1 MFSLDHLHPMIV
13 HFPIAL
19 IIFGFLAE
27 LSRRI
32 FKKEVW
38 LSKAGFY
45 LLIFGTLAAIVA
57 LLTGELFTSEMSG
70 AAGAMKEKHELF
82 AWITVGLL
90 ITTSVLRI
98 VLNAMRTEKS
108 ILRFLAFAVYT
119 VAAISVGITG
129 FFGGTLVYS
138 YMMPL

>member
-1 MFSLDHLHPMIV
+1 MFSLDHLHPMLV

-19 IIFGFLAE
+19 IIFGFIAE
-27 LSRRI
+27 FSLVI
-32 FKKEVW
+32 FKKDVW

-45 LLIFGTLAAIVA
+45 LLIFGTLAALVA
-57 LLTGELFTSEMSG
+57 LLSGELFTSEMSG
-70 AAGAMKEKHELF
+70 AAGEVKDKHELL

-90 ITTSVLRI
+90 ITTSILRI
-98 VLNAMRTEKS
+98 VLNVMRTEQRN
-108 ILRFLAFAVYT
+108 LRFLAFATYT
-119 VAAISVGITG
+119 LAAISVGITG

>member
-1 MFSLDHLHPMIV
+1 MFSLDHLHPMVV

-19 IIFGFLAE
+19 IIFGFIAE
-27 LSRRI
+27 LSRMI
-32 FKKEVW
+32 LKNEVW

-45 LLIFGTLAAIVA
+45 LLIFGTIAAIVA
-57 LLTGELFTSEMSG
+57 LLSGELFTSEMSG
-70 AAGAMKEKHELF
+70 AAGEMKEKHEIL

-90 ITTSVLRI
+90 LTTSVLRM
-98 VLNAMRTEKS
+98 VLNAMRTEKG
-108 ILRFLAFAVYT
+108 ILRFLAFAMYT
-119 VAAISVGITG
+119 LAAISVGITG